1 MILEH
6 PYVNAPQEEISLLQT
21 IEKEHP
27 LSPEYSRFKE
37 GQARI
42 ERYNSPE
49 FKQAEK
55 ARREASQ
62 PTTHV
67 PVDFNRVWCPVYSK
81 VRPEWLCASEHG
93 DYHEVLDEE
102 WEDE

>member
-1 MILEH
+1 MTFS
-6 PYVNAPQEEISLLQT
+6 Q
-21 IEKEHP
+21 
-27 LSPEYSRFKE
+27 R
-37 GQARI
+37 QARLSY
-42 ERYNSPE
+42 YNSEE

-81 VRPEWLCASEHG
+81 VRPEWLCVNECEADEH
-93 DYHEVLDEE
+93 EILDDE
-102 WEDE
+102 WEDEDITHA